1 MVKITDFHAEIL
13 VVVGEILRHFLGEGS
28 DEYTLV
34 LFDSDIDLRKQVVDL
49 SLSGLDDDLR
59 INKTGRTNDL
69 FNNGVGLAALYL
81 SRSSA
86 DVNCLIDMLIELVK
100 IQRTVVVSARQA
112 ETVFNE
118 SRFSCAVTCVHRA
131 NLRQSDV
138 TFVNYQ
144 QEVVRKVVK
153 QSLRSTSRRSACKN
167 SRVVLN
173 AAAIADFTQHFH
185 VIVGALFDS
194 LSLDKLVVL
203 REVIH
208 PLIVLFQQAPILF
221 FRHRQRSARQGR

>member
-1 MVKITDFHAEIL
+1 M
-13 VVVGEILRHFLGEGS
+13 
-28 DEYTLV
+28 
-34 LFDSDIDLRKQVVDL
+34 
-49 SLSGLDDDLR
+49 
-59 INKTGRTNDL
+59 
-69 FNNGVGLAALYL
+69 
-81 SRSSA
+81 
-86 DVNCLIDMLIELVK
+86 
-100 IQRTVVVSARQA
+100 
-112 ETVFNE
+112 
-118 SRFSCAVTCVHRA
+118 
-131 NLRQSDV
+131 

-208 PLIVLFQQAPILF
+208 PLIEFAFYFSKRRFYF
-221 FRHRQRSARQGR
+221 FVTDNVVRGREDSRVRDS